1 MTPALAVQ
9 RLRHAF
15 ASTPVLQGVDL
26 TAEPGRIVGLVGP
39 NGSGKTTVLRACYR
53 ALRPDEGEVTI
64 GGDDVA
70 SLSRREAARR
80 IGVAV
85 QEPAPTPG
93 LTVRESVD
101 LGRTPHRAWLS
112 GQSRSDA
119 EAVMDALAEVGL
131 SDLADRDV
139 TDLSGGERQRV
150 SVARALCG
158 GASLLLLDEPTNH
171 LDLRHQI
178 AVVELLRAR
187 ARTGTTIVV
196 TLHDL
201 RLAAETCD
209 DIVVLHRGS
218 VVAAGAPLDVLT
230 PSVLAEVFGVE
241 GRLVHD
247 EDGPRLVV
255 KGQAKQERTR

>member
-1 MTPALAVQ
+1 M
-9 RLRHAF
+9 
-15 ASTPVLQGVDL
+15 
-26 TAEPGRIVGLVGP
+26 
-39 NGSGKTTVLRACYR
+39 
-53 ALRPDEGEVTI
+53 
-64 GGDDVA
+64 
-70 SLSRREAARR
+70 
-80 IGVAV
+80 
-85 QEPAPTPG
+85 
-93 LTVRESVD
+93 RESVD

-119 EAVMDALAEVGL
+119 EAVLDALDEVGL